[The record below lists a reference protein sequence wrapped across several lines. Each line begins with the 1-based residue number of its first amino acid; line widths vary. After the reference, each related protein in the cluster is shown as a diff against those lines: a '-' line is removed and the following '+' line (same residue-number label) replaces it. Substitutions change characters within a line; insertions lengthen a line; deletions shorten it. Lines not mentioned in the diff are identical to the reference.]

1 METID
6 SLVAKV
12 NALTAVGHRGRLLA
26 RGLARGMIWRDGVLP
41 PDSPNFGPMLST
53 DLLDHGFRLLDS
65 ALALRELSQ
74 GNTHPD
80 HAFRVAGEAIESA
93 VRRGDS
99 SDPQHGFHLTCAAAS
114 FHIGHYSARA
124 FCLLRG
130 DLDRLNLSSPER
142 LLVLLMRRQLSQLTD
157 ECLRWLEDGQHTDD
171 GLAALLKQNEA
182 GLEDAVF
189 VSLTKNFCHAIA
201 EFEFALE
208 TGQSSLVDAS
218 IARLT
223 SGLAAAAEFGHI
235 PVWWMYRLAHH
246 LLGDLWDQ
254 SYHHRLPELPPD
266 TGGRWNALRRDFIQ
280 FLATRDLA
288 HVDFWPS
295 QLTAAARAVDP
306 SDDLVVALPTSAGK
320 TRVAELCILRCLADD
335 HRVVYVTPLRALSAQ
350 VEATLAAI
358 FSPLGFSTTSVY
370 GASGVA
376 AADVETLKSADIVV
390 ATPEKLDFAIRQDPD
405 VIADVGLI
413 VLDEGHMI
421 GLGEREIRY
430 ESLVQRLLHRED
442 AGQRRIVCLSAI
454 FSQGPSFDA
463 FNNWIRSGEP
473 GEPVRSTWRPTRQ
486 RPGTLTWTGNAARLV
501 YTVEGE
507 DVFVPRFVDVKLG
520 QGKRRKAFPADRQEL
535 IVAAVDQFVRRGQ
548 CVLVYCPIRKSVETL
563 AGCFLK
569 VANQGYVTTWLHP
582 THRPLVDA
590 AVRIG
595 REWLG
600 DDHPAVAALKLGIA
614 VHHGQ
619 LPRAFLREI
628 EELLRRRILPIAIS
642 SPTLAQGVDLSFE
655 VLILNSLWR
664 NREIIPASEFA
675 NVIGRVGR
683 AHVDLDGIYLLPI
696 FDQAAKRVQRE
707 QEFRNLIQA
716 AKQRHMESGLLLL
729 LRIFVRVLADKL
741 NVSTDELAEYVVNNH
756 YFWDNAA
763 AGEEDTDEW
772 LRIATNELD
781 NGLLSLIP
789 DLECDP
795 HVVADRLEE
804 ALADSYWARRL
815 AAQDLSQQKAQRGI
829 LRSRIQWLWQAT
841 DAPKRRGCFAA
852 GIGYAAGEVIASQA
866 EVLAKLL
873 AEAEV
878 AIVSGQPEPASR
890 AVAGIAE
897 LLLPVY
903 PFRCEQPEGWQG
915 IVQGW
920 LSGRPTSEFT
930 DSDGI
935 AFVQDGIVYRL
946 VWAVESVRTELG
958 ALGII
963 PVEAI
968 QGKLALCLTF
978 GTPNVSSALIQ
989 QAGMSSRTLAVKLV
1003 AQLGLTFSDT
1013 DGLKEWLLQ
1022 VTEGG
1027 VQPALD
1033 SESQLEWSRFVRQLH
1048 TRFSGKW
1055 QRATGTYPVVWTH
1068 SPLPPGSLLR
1078 TRNAKDKSHIQL
1090 LTPELQHVGRIDG
1103 HYLFEGG
1110 ETFGAVTGEDTSVRV
1125 TRFGPPLPTQA
1136 RP

>member
-1 METID
+1 METIET
-6 SLVAKV
+6 LVDKIDTMMAPR
-12 NALTAVGHRGRLLA
+12 HRGRLLA

-53 DLLDHGFRLLDS
+53 DLLDHGYRLLDS
-65 ALALRELSQ
+65 ALALSELSR
-74 GNTHPD
+74 GDTHPD
-80 HAFRVAGEAIESA
+80 QAFRVAAEAIESA
-93 VRRGDS
+93 VRRGDA
-99 SDPQHGFHLTCAAAS
+99 SDPQYGFHLTCAAAA

-157 ECLRWLEDGQHTDD
+157 ECLRWLENGQNTDE
-171 GLAALLKQNEA
+171 GLAALLEQNNA
-182 GLEDAVF
+182 ALDDAVF
-189 VSLTKNFCHAIA
+189 ISLAKNFCHAIA

-208 TGQSSLVDAS
+208 TGHSPLTDAS
-218 IARLT
+218 LARLT
-223 SGLAAAAEFGHI
+223 SGLTAAAEFGHV
-235 PVWWMYRLAHH
+235 PLWWMYRLARH

-254 SYHHRLPELPPD
+254 SYHQRLPKLPPG

-295 QLTAAARAVDP
+295 QLTAAARAVEP

-320 TRVAELCILRCLADD
+320 TRVAELCILRCVADGR
-335 HRVVYVTPLRALSAQ
+335 RVVYVTPLRALSAQ

-376 AADVETLKSADIVV
+376 AADIETLKSADIVV

-405 VIADVGLI
+405 VIDDVGLI

-430 ESLVQRLLHRED
+430 ETLVQRLLHRED

-463 FNNWIRSGEP
+463 FNDWIRSGEP
-473 GEPVRSTWRPTRQ
+473 GDPVRSTWRPSRQ

-501 YTVEGE
+501 YSVEDE
-507 DVFVPRFVDVKLG
+507 EVFVPRFVDAKPG
-520 QGKRRKAFPADRQEL
+520 QGRRRKEFPADRPEL
-535 IVAAVDQFVRRGQ
+535 IVAAVDQFARRGQ

-563 AGCFLK
+563 ADCFLK
-569 VANQGYVTTWLHP
+569 IANQGYVTTWLHA
-582 THRPLVDA
+582 THQPLVGD

-600 DDHPAVAALKLGIA
+600 DDHPAVAALKLGIG

-628 EELLRRRILPIAIS
+628 EELLRRRVLPVAIS

-664 NREIIPASEFA
+664 NGELIPASEFA

-696 FDQAAKRVQRE
+696 FDQPAKRVQRNR
-707 QEFRNLIQA
+707 EFRNMIEA

-729 LRIFVRVLADKL
+729 LRIFISVLADKL
-741 NVSTDELAEYVVNNH
+741 KISTNELAEYVVNNNH
-756 YFWDNAA
+756 FWDNAA
-763 AGEEDTDEW
+763 DGEEGTEKW
-772 LRIATNELD
+772 LEVATNELD
-781 NGLLSLIP
+781 NGLLSMIP
-789 DLECDP
+789 DLECDAG
-795 HVVADRLEE
+795 VVADRLDE

-815 AAQDLSQQKAQRGI
+815 AAQDLSQQNAQRGV
-829 LRSRIQWLWQAT
+829 LRSRIQWLWRVT

-852 GIGYAAGEVIASQA
+852 GIGYAAGEAIASQA
-866 EVLAKLL
+866 NVLAKLL
-873 AEAEV
+873 AEAEEAV
-878 AIVSGQPEPASR
+878 LSGQHDTASS
-890 AVAGIAE
+890 AVIGIAE
-897 LLLPVY
+897 VLLPVY
-903 PFRCEQPEGWQG
+903 PFRCDQPEGWQDL
-915 IVQGW
+915 VRGW
-920 LSGRPTSEFT
+920 LSGRPTSQFT
-930 DSDGI
+930 NSDGI

-958 ALGII
+958 ALGVI

-978 GTPNVSSALIQ
+978 GTPNVTSALIQ
-989 QAGMSSRTLAVKLV
+989 QAGMSSRTLAVELV

-1013 DGLKEWLLQ
+1013 DGLKDWLQ
-1022 VTEGG
+1022 DVFNGN
-1027 VQPALD
+1027 VQPVLGPAN
-1033 SESQLEWSRFVRQLH
+1033 QLEWSRFVRQLQ
-1048 TRFSGKW
+1048 TRFGGKW
-1055 QRATGTYPVVWTH
+1055 QRGTGTHPVVWDH
-1068 SPLPPGSLLR
+1068 PPPPPDSPLR
-1078 TRNAKDKSHIQL
+1078 TRDSDDQRQIQL
-1090 LTPELQHVGRIDG
+1090 LTPELQYVGRIDG
-1103 HYLFEGG
+1103 RRLIEGG
-1110 ETFGAVTGEDTSVRV
+1110 RTSAEVADDGNSVRI
-1125 TRFGPPLPTQA
+1125 TRFGPPP
-1136 RP
+1136 PK